1 MFTVFDPFDTY
12 LFPVAFKTI
21 ELLSVAYDLMPRARE
36 SGPRAA
42 FWPPI
47 AIELNPAAMFLFP
60 MATENL
66 P

>member
-1 MFTVFDPFDTY
+1 MFTVFGPFDTC

-21 ELLSVAYDLMPRARE
+21 ELFSVAYDLMPIARE
-36 SGPRAA
+36 SEPSAA

-60 MATENL
+60 IATENL

>member
-1 MFTVFDPFDTY
+1 MFTVFDPFDIC
-12 LFPVAFKTI
+12 LLPVAFKTI

-36 SGPRAA
+36 SEPSAT

-47 AIELNPAAMFLFP
+47 AVELNPAAMFLFP
-60 MATENL
+60 IATENL